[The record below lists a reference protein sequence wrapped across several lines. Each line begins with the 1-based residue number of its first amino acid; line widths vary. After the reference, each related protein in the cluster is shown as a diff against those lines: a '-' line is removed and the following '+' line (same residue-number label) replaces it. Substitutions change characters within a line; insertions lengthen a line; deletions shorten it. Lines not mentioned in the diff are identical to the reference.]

1 MQAAFSSGSLG
12 AGSPMALKQLKASTL
27 ARSLAWSQISLP
39 CIPCYACRGTNDD
52 KQWHQQERVV
62 IP

>member
-1 MQAAFSSGSLG
+1 MQAASSSGSLG
-12 AGSPMALKQLKASTL
+12 AGSPMALKHLKASTL

-52 KQWHQQERVV
+52 EQWH
-62 IP
+62 